1 MMLSLQTHSWDDSQY
16 ICYIAYL
23 LDLFEEG
30 SVTNMFTSIV
40 GNVFGFKALHALS
53 LEDLRIPA
61 TYEKTIQGPPHGIQI
76 ERDTLRK
83 YGSPLLGCT
92 IKPKLGLSTKKLR

>member
-1 MMLSLQTHSWDDSQY
+1 MMLSLQTRSWDDSQY

-53 LEDLRIPA
+53 LEDL
-61 TYEKTIQGPPHGIQI
+61 
-76 ERDTLRK
+76 
-83 YGSPLLGCT
+83 
-92 IKPKLGLSTKKLR
+92 